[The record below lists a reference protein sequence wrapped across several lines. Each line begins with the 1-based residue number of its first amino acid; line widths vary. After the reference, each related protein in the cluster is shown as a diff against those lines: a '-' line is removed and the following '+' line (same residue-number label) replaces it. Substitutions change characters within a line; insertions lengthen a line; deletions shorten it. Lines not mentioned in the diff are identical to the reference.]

1 MINLFLLLILFIT
14 EVARSYPNN
23 PDARLNGYIINKIN
37 NFLQTHY
44 LRFKLIDDHTVEE
57 ARSLVETGRK
67 DKFGKKG
74 GMEAL
79 IAAGLM
85 MKGKRK
91 FH

>member
-1 MINLFLLLILFIT
+1 MFLL
-14 EVARSYPNN
+14 EVARSYPND

-44 LRFKLIDDHTVEE
+44 LRFKLIDDHTIEE
-57 ARSLVETGRK
+57 ARTIAETGRK
-67 DKFGKKG
+67 EKFGKKG

-85 MKGKRK
+85 MKGKNI
-91 FH
+91 FSPL